1 MSTIRS
7 FLLILGLAAP
17 LVLSASVSTSR
28 AQTVPAF
35 YKGKSIRLLIGFGPG
50 GGYDIYARVVAAHMG
65 RHIPGEPSIVPQNMP
80 GAGSVLV
87 ANHLAN
93 VAPRDGTVMGAFA
106 SGVPSVPLL
115 TPDQAKFDASA
126 LSWIGSANNE
136 VQIDYVWHTSPA
148 TTLEGVLK
156 TEVILGAT
164 GPGAASVDFPLM
176 VNEILGFKYKLI
188 TGYKGTAEINLAME
202 RGEVHGVA
210 GLTWAGTRS
219 ATPDWVRDK
228 KILIIAQYA
237 RKPHPDLP
245 DVPLVIDLARN
256 ERDRQA
262 LDLIFSRQ
270 EIGRPFAAPP
280 VLPPERL
287 TALRRAF
294 DATMKDRD
302 FLADADRAKLDVLPV
317 DGETVAEMV
326 SALAAT
332 PPDVIQRV
340 RNILSGQSENK

>member
-1 MSTIRS
+1 MSAVLRARKAT
-7 FLLILGLAAP
+7 LALFAFAALAP
-17 LVLSASVSTSR
+17 CAAFAQASAD
-28 AQTVPAF
+28 F

-50 GGYDIYARVVAAHMG
+50 GGYDIYARAVAQHIG
-65 RHIPGEPSIVPQNMP
+65 KHIPGAPSIVPQNMP

-93 VAPRDGTVMGAFA
+93 VAPRDGTVIGAFA

-115 TPDQAKFDASA
+115 TPEQAKFDASA

-136 VQIDYVWHTSPA
+136 VQIDYVWHTAPA
-148 TTLEGVLK
+148 TTIDAVRQR
-156 TEVILGAT
+156 EVILGAT

-219 ATPDWVRDK
+219 ATPEWVREK
-228 KILIIAQYA
+228 KIVIIAQYGQ
-237 RKPHPDLP
+237 KPHPDLP
-245 DVPLVIDLARN
+245 DVPLVIDLAKN

-262 LDLIFSRQ
+262 LNLIFSRQ

-280 VLPPERL
+280 ALPPERL
-287 TALRRAF
+287 TMLRRAF
-294 DATMKDRD
+294 DATMKDPE
-302 FLADADRAKLDVLPV
+302 FLADAERAKLDILPV
-317 DGETVAEMV
+317 DGETVATMV
-326 SALAAT
+326 ASLAAT
-332 PPDVIQRV
+332 PPDVVARV
-340 RNILSGQSENK
+340 RRILAGPAGGK